1 MDILA
6 KFPSDQQ
13 KFFKIKDNAVFEK
26 DQSKI
31 HYTCTNCGEDSHFE
45 FNCYELIYTEKNYF
59 SEYFVQYYMMA
70 IRLFGKCFKRPQR
83 RKHKT
88 LKENKDIKLP
98 AFRIQNHFP
107 NEIMSLIENSNFP
120 DFDENIEKRIDT
132 ESYKKTYTFPERI
145 LKYENPEDVLAD
157 TYMELE
163 QRLDMHNFQLNKEM
177 INLKHLLLRR
187 EIKAKVQ
194 A

>member
-1 MDILA
+1 
-6 KFPSDQQ
+6 
-13 KFFKIKDNAVFEK
+13 
-26 DQSKI
+26 
-31 HYTCTNCGEDSHFE
+31 
-45 FNCYELIYTEKNYF
+45 
-59 SEYFVQYYMMA
+59 
-70 IRLFGKCFKRPQR
+70 
-83 RKHKT
+83 
-88 LKENKDIKLP
+88 
-98 AFRIQNHFP
+98 
-107 NEIMSLIENSNFP
+107 MSLIENSNFP

-132 ESYKKTYTFPERI
+132 ESYKKTYTFPKRI

-194 A
+194 T